1 MFSLI
6 ECCENEPHLALKQ
19 IIGQS
24 PLSIKNR
31 LYMFVFLFCFLSVV
45 FLNDLYFSFV
55 REKVKACF
63 SVML

>member
-1 MFSLI
+1 
-6 ECCENEPHLALKQ
+6 
-19 IIGQS
+19 
-24 PLSIKNR
+24 
-31 LYMFVFLFCFLSVV
+31 MFVFFCFVFLSVV